1 MNLQLTGTY
10 TDLYQLAMGQAYYLN
25 NHHNKQVT
33 FDYFFRRIP
42 FGGGYAIFA
51 GLADL
56 LNQLETLQFTAD
68 DLEYLKE
75 QGFDKNFLTVLKNFK
90 FSGSIYGPPEGE
102 VIFQTEPILRVEG
115 NILEAQLIETFL
127 LNTLNFQS
135 LIATKAARL
144 RFAAPDKIISEFGLR
159 RAQGT
164 GGLYASRASIIG
176 GADSTSN
183 VAAAKQYDMKASGTM
198 AHSYVQMFDDELEA
212 FRSFAYANPEN
223 CILLVDT
230 YNTLKSGLPNA
241 IKVGKEMEQKGQRL
255 YAIRLDSGD
264 LSYFARKSRQLLDDA
279 GLQYVKIAASNQ
291 IDEYVARSLI
301 HQKAPIDILGV
312 GTNLA
317 IGKPDA
323 ALDGVY
329 KLVSAD
335 NIPRIKVS
343 ENLQKTTLPERKQVH
358 RLLHPD
364 GTFFGADAI
373 AEINEGKP
381 NSMTAPFDPH
391 KSMQISAISSA
402 PLLQPLMKNGEITHE
417 QNDIAQIKQYSAA
430 RLALLPPEYK
440 RFENPHVYKIGISPK
455 IKETRDKLFSKYS
468 GRNI

>member
-25 NHHNKQVT
+25 NYHTKQVT
-33 FDYFFRRIP
+33 FDYFFRKIP

-56 LNQLETLQFTAD
+56 LNQLETLQFTED
-68 DLEYLKE
+68 DIKYLKD
-75 QGFDKNFLTVLKNFK
+75 QGFDKSYLTVLKNFK
-90 FSGSIYGPPEGE
+90 FSGSIYGPQEGE

-135 LIATKAARL
+135 LIATKAARI

-159 RAQGT
+159 RAQGI

-183 VAAAKQYDMKASGTM
+183 VAAAKNYGLKASGTM
-198 AHSYVQMFDDELEA
+198 AHSYVQMFDDELDA
-212 FRSFAYANPEN
+212 FRSFAYANPKN

-230 YNTLKSGLPNA
+230 YNTLNSGLPNA
-241 IKVGKEMEQKGQRL
+241 IKVAKEMEKKDQRL

-264 LSYFARKSRQLLDDA
+264 LSYLARKSRQLLDDA

-291 IDEYVARSLI
+291 LDEYVARSLI

-329 KLVSAD
+329 KLVTAD
-335 NIPRIKVS
+335 DIPRIKVS
-343 ENLQKTTLPERKQVH
+343 ENLQKTTLPEKKQVH
-358 RLLHPD
+358 RLLQID
-364 GTFFGADAI
+364 GTFYGADAI
-373 AEINEGKP
+373 AEVTEGKP
-381 NSMTAPFDPH
+381 NIMTAPFDPH
-391 KSMQISAISSA
+391 KSMNITDVSSE
-402 PLLQPLMKNGEITHE
+402 PLLNPLMKNGKIIHVQNNIEEI
-417 QNDIAQIKQYSAA
+417 KRYSAE
-430 RLALLPPEYK
+430 RMALLPPEYK
-440 RFENPHVYKIGISPK
+440 RFENPHVYKIGISPA
-455 IKETRDKLFSKYS
+455 IKKTRDELFAKYS